1 MKWQVDI
8 INGIGIQDQ
17 MLVETRV
24 PGLFLHF
31 SNTRDDRAAKEKR

>member
-8 INGIGIQDQ
+8 INGIGLQDQ

-24 PGLFLHF
+24 PGLFLRI
-31 SNTRDDRAAKEKR
+31 SNTRDDKAAKEKR

>member
-8 INGIGIQDQ
+8 INGIGLQDQ

-24 PGLFLHF
+24 PSLFLRF
-31 SNTRDDRAAKEKR
+31 SNTRDDKAAKEKR

>member
-8 INGIGIQDQ
+8 INGIGLQDQ

-24 PGLFLHF
+24 PGLFLCY
-31 SNTRDDRAAKEKR
+31 SITRDDGPATEKR